1 MKGEFFHTIDAK
13 GRLFVPVK
21 FKEELG
27 ESFVVTKGLDRC
39 LFVYS
44 RENWDALEEQ
54 IRRLPLSKSRDLQ
67 RFFLSSAVDCTPDAQ
82 GRILIPQN
90 LREFAQLKKEADMK
104 VPRRHVELYDTIMG
118 CLGYTSPDGGI
129 NENNNW
135 CHIPQ
140 AREAAAN

>member
-90 LREFAQLKKEADMK
+90 LREFAQLKKEVTVIGVSGRAEIWD
-104 VPRRHVELYDTIMG
+104 
-118 CLGYTSPDGGI
+118 S
-129 NENNNW
+129 
-135 CHIPQ
+135 
-140 AREAAAN
+140 AAWSAYNSEITPEKLESAMEDIGF